1 MRNKSSYLSDVV
13 FKEVP
18 NKTRTIFLK
27 KKHFHTFLRELQQL
41 WHNSYHG
48 VNMTY

>member
-27 KKHFHTFLRELQQL
+27 KNTSTHF
-41 WHNSYHG
+41 
-48 VNMTY
+48 